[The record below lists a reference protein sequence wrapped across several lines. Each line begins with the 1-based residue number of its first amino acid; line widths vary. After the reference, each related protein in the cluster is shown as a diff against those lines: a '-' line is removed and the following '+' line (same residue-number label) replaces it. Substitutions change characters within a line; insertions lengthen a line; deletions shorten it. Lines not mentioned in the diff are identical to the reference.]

1 MMGPSVRQVIAG
13 GAFLL
18 LAGCHSEPGS
28 GLPPPTGSGAPPAP
42 VIPKLSDVASAA
54 PAASGVAPGAA
65 WTGTLYARH
74 EAELGPKMSGVLSQ
88 VTVEEGDR
96 VKKGQLMFRLDAAS
110 AYLGVSQAKAA
121 IATATVARDAA
132 KLEYVRATELST
144 KGSISPAAYDQA
156 KSAFD
161 QASMSLEQAK
171 VALQLAQRGAF
182 DTAIYSPI
190 DGVVTS
196 KQKSVGETV
205 TMVPATTVL
214 VIQDVAH
221 LELRANLPERT
232 LASLGQ
238 GTELRMFA
246 RSVGIERA
254 VPVKRVN
261 PTIDAKTRTVEV
273 VADVDN
279 SDGKLKVGML
289 VEVSLKEPVG
299 AAKANT
305 ADDTKVASEV
315 GTKAP

>member
-1 MMGPSVRQVIAG
+1 MKGPTARHIIVG
-13 GAFLL
+13 GALL
-18 LAGCHSEPGS
+18 LAGCRSDAGAA
-28 GLPPPTGSGAPPAP
+28 LPPPTGSGAPPLP
-42 VIPKLSDVASAA
+42 VIPKLADVASAA
-54 PAASGVAPGAA
+54 PTASSAAPSAA

-88 VTVEEGDR
+88 VTVDEGDK

-132 KLEYVRATELST
+132 KLEYVRATELSM
-144 KGSISPAAYDQA
+144 KGSIAPAAYDQA
-156 KSAFD
+156 KAAFD
-161 QASMSLEQAK
+161 QANTSLEQAK

-221 LELRANLPERT
+221 LELRANLPEKT
-232 LASLGQ
+232 LATLTPGA
-238 GTELRMFA
+238 ELRMSA
-246 RSVGIERA
+246 RSVGIERT
-254 VPVKRVN
+254 VSIKRVN
-261 PTIDAKTRTVEV
+261 PTIDARTRTVEV

-279 SDGKLKVGML
+279 TDGKLKVGML
-289 VEVSLKEPVG
+289 VEVGPKEPIG
-299 AAKANT
+299 AAAPSG
-305 ADDTKVASEV
+305 ADGTKVASDV
-315 GTKAP
+315 GGKAP